1 MGVTPTRLPAPPR
14 AVKGGAGC
22 AIWFVR
28 LFILPHMAIGVM
40 LILQCVGSVL
50 IAAFG
55 VDANA
60 IVTKAYTSTGSKGGT
75 SYRIAYRYTSGGREH
90 TGSETVN
97 AATYA
102 AVSQPDLLEGEK
114 ATVRVRYLNY
124 GFYQQTLMVQDR
136 SPWRWAGMFLLIGLF
151 WNGILSVFVV
161 IAWVIPIRARR
172 LVKYGEVTAGAVV
185 SSRVRTGKNTTH
197 YVTFR
202 FSDPQ
207 SGAELQRE
215 MTVPRAKYESATP
228 ERPVTVIYWPGNLK
242 RAIAYELSDYT
253 VEGAL
258 TA

>member
-1 MGVTPTRLPAPPR
+1 MGITPTRLPAPPR
-14 AVKGGAGC
+14 VVKGGPGC

-28 LFILPHMAIGVM
+28 LFILPHMAIGLL
-40 LILQCVGSVL
+40 LILQFVGSVL

-55 VDANA
+55 AESNA
-60 IVTKAYTSTGSKGGT
+60 TVTKAYTSQGSKGGT
-75 SYRIAYRYTSGGREH
+75 SYHVAYRFLAGGREH

-114 ATVRVRYLNY
+114 STVRVRYLNY
-124 GFYQQTLMVQDR
+124 GFYVQKLMVQDR
-136 SPWRWAGMFLLIGLF
+136 SPWMWAGMFLLMGLF

-161 IAWVIPIRARR
+161 IAWVIPIRARN
-172 LVKYGEVTAGAVV
+172 LVKHGETAAGTVV
-185 SSRVRTGKNTTH
+185 SSRVRTGKNTTY

-207 SGAELQRE
+207 SGEELQRE
-215 MTVPRAKYESATP
+215 MAVPRAKYDLAKP
-228 ERPVTVIYWPGNLK
+228 ENRVTVIYWPGNLK
-242 RAIAYELSDYT
+242 RAIAYELSGYS
-253 VEGAL
+253 VEGAQ